1 MLALAAR
8 HDVNRHFTFQQPPS
22 VDISRSSKPHQDALL
37 YKYQAIQGLSLA
49 LKDPTTY
56 MQDTITASVFL
67 MIFLDLVES
76 GSDRWNYHLEGAKKL
91 IASIPPS
98 PNYHDGNNQDPGR
111 TIQAIRTFI
120 NRQIY
125 VCV

>member
-1 MLALAAR
+1 M
-8 HDVNRHFTFQQPPS
+8 
-22 VDISRSSKPHQDALL
+22 SRSSKPHQDALL

-56 MQDTITASVFL
+56 KQDTITASVFL

-91 IASIPPS
+91 IVSISPS
-98 PNYHDGNNQDPGR
+98 PNDGNNQNPGR
-111 TIQAIRTFI
+111 TVQAIRTFI